1 MTITTLDPR
10 TALVIIDLQ
19 AGVLALPTVH
29 PAGDVLARALDL
41 VDAFERRDLPVVTV
55 TVSGGAPG
63 RTEHPPRTA
72 PRPAGWDALA
82 PELQGRGMVVVK
94 RTWGAFTGTDLD
106 ETLRA
111 LGVTQV
117 VLAGISTSKG
127 VESTARS
134 AHELGYNVALAT
146 DAMTDSNPDAHDN
159 SVLRIF
165 PALGQTGST
174 AEIVA
179 LLGARAPR

>member
-19 AGVLALPTVH
+19 AGVLALPTVD
-29 PAGDVLARALDL
+29 PVGDVLARVLDL

-55 TVSGGAPG
+55 AVSGGAPG
-63 RTEHPPRTA
+63 RTEHPPRT
-72 PRPAGWDALA
+72 PPPVGWDALA

-106 ETLRA
+106 EKLRA

-179 LLGARAPR
+179 LLGALAPC